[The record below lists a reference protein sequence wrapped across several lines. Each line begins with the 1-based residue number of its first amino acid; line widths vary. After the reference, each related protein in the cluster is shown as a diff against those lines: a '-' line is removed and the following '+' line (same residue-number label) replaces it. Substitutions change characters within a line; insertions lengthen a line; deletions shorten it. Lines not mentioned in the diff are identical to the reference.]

1 MQMGNIVAASKPF
14 SGFLLSVLL
23 LSPRLQD
30 QWSHQ
35 DPLVI
40 GGMTPINYQLI
51 TNYNS
56 GMSIKEISEQ
66 CGYDSA
72 ASFCRAYKR
81 ESGLSPTEIRNLNK
95 LS

>member
-1 MQMGNIVAASKPF
+1 MIESY
-14 SGFLLSVLL
+14 LY
-23 LSPRLQD
+23 
-30 QWSHQ
+30 
-35 DPLVI
+35 
-40 GGMTPINYQLI
+40 GMAPINYQLI